1 MKMTLPS
8 FRSPGSRLALLAL
21 AGGLAMPCQGQS
33 AALIDQARL
42 RSALLN
48 VQTDELGEDANGDG
62 VPDDIEGEAV
72 ATPGDS
78 DLGVQLIMKE
88 RERAHLLRLFATAQA
103 YYTDNVRLTNFNPQ
117 SDAYFFSEV
126 GARYEGKLTSDLS
139 LEATVRQAFFRYDDF
154 SNLDFDSLNAGAG
167 LSYKLPDHPDL
178 MFFSRY
184 NLERLTTDNLD
195 DQFFLNHTLS
205 LGLQKS
211 WAAQGSGLYYLGYAS
226 SFGFAHPSP
235 AERDEHGI
243 YGGAHWQLT
252 ECLTADLYSKLAYF
266 DYDSGQHDWNYMIV
280 PSLTYRFN
288 EWCEVNA
295 SLSFVLNRS
304 NRDLFDYDAFSGG
317 GGLGLKVQF

>member
-1 MKMTLPS
+1 MKMTLPA
-8 FRSPGSRLALLAL
+8 FRSPTTRCAVLAIV
-21 AGGLAMPCQGQS
+21 GCLAMPCHAQS

-48 VQTDELGEDANGDG
+48 VQTDALGEDTDGDG

-72 ATPGDS
+72 ATPGDR
-78 DLGVQLIMKE
+78 DIGVQLIMKE
-88 RERAHLLRLFATAQA
+88 RERAHLLRLFATTQA
-103 YYTDNVRLTNFNPQ
+103 YYTDNVRLTNYNPQ
-117 SDAYFFSEV
+117 SDAYLFSEV
-126 GARYEGKLTSDLS
+126 GARYEGKLTDDWNI
-139 LEATVRQAFFRYDDF
+139 EATVRQGFFRYDEF
-154 SNLDFDSLNAGAG
+154 SRLDFESLNAGAG
-167 LSYKLPDHPDL
+167 ISYKLPQDPTL

-184 NLERLTTDNLD
+184 NCERLTTDDLD
-195 DQFFLNHTLS
+195 DQFFLNQTLS

-211 WAAQGSGLYYLGYAS
+211 WVTPGSSLYYLGYAS
-226 SFGFAHPSP
+226 SFGFADPSA
-235 AERDEHGI
+235 AERDEHGL
-243 YGGAHWQLT
+243 YGGARWQLS

-288 EWCEVNA
+288 EWCELNA